1 MRNGL
6 FLAALAAIVIVATWA
21 YRVNYDVQD
30 ALRRVTELRSQ
41 IAREREAISV
51 QRAEWAYLNR
61 PERLRE
67 LADLHFKTLQLM
79 PLLPDHFAEPEAVSY
94 PMSPDAISIEQAIL
108 SVAPDGQFP

>member
-6 FLAALAAIVIVATWA
+6 YVFAIAAIIVVATWA

-30 ALRRVTELRSQ
+30 ALRQVAVLRGE
-41 IAREREAISV
+41 IAREREALAV

-67 LADLHFKTLQLM
+67 LADLNFTTLQLM
-79 PLLPDHFAEPEAVSY
+79 PLLPQHFALPESAAYPLSPEA
-94 PMSPDAISIEQAIL
+94 ITIEQAIA